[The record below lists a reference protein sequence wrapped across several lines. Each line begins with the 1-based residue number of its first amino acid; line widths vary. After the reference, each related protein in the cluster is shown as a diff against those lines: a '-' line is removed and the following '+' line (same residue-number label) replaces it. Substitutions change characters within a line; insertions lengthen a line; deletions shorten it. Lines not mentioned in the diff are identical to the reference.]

1 MRKLVFHF
9 LLAFSV
15 WTASSQVGSA
25 TAQSRRG
32 RVGKIPTVSLCE
44 LTKDLKRYVGQIV
57 RVRIT
62 ILGTGGHSTFF
73 IAAEDC
79 LPGTVTILWARFD
92 SRWRIDGQVESK
104 FLRAVAFNSDRE
116 KPKAES
122 FLIGRV
128 SNFSNGLAY
137 KMMMSIRDV
146 EPIDG
151 VRSSRRVAEQSLAAD
166 GAMHGFQVTFLKLE
180 C

>member
-15 WTASSQVGSA
+15 WIASSQVGSA
-25 TAQSRRG
+25 TAQPRRG
-32 RVGKIPTVSLCE
+32 RVGKMPSVSLCE
-44 LTKDLKRYVGQIV
+44 LTKHIKRYVGHTV

-62 ILGTGGHSTFF
+62 ILSTGGHSTFF

-79 LPGTVTILWARFD
+79 RPGTVTILWARFN
-92 SRWRIDGQVESK
+92 SRRRIDGQVENK

-128 SNFSNGLAY
+128 SNFSNGSAY
-137 KMMMSIRDV
+137 KVMMSIRDV

-151 VRSSRRVAEQSLAAD
+151 VRSSRRVAEQSPAAD
-166 GAMHGFQVTFLKLE
+166 GAMDASEVAVPPD
-180 C
+180 